1 MVGTF
6 QNRQLITLLI
16 GSLSSNITN
25 FFINITA
32 LHPEIE
38 FLSILYEKESKLVI
52 IKFWF
57 FIDSYS
63 VNFGRR
69 KLIFR
74 RCFVGDSVPSDVS
87 RYCSIRESFSH
98 KRNVNLQ
105 KVVSDAILWTKIK
118 HWYIRYIYKNTKWQ
132 PNKNLRGWYLLLKSR
147 RGFSIII
154 LSPIYKST
162 DGNAWRWTEEN
173 KECNLYR

>member
-6 QNRQLITLLI
+6 QDRQLITLLI
-16 GSLSSNITN
+16 GFLSSKLTN
-25 FFINITA
+25 FFLNITA

-38 FLSILYEKESKLVI
+38 FLPILYEKESIVI
-52 IKFWF
+52 IKFRF
-57 FIDSYS
+57 LIDSYS

-74 RCFVGDSVPSDVS
+74 RCFVGGSVPSDVS
-87 RYCSIRESFSH
+87 RYCLIRESFSH
-98 KRNVNLQ
+98 ERNVNLQ

-118 HWYIRYIYKNTKWQ
+118 HWYFRYIYKNTKWQ
-132 PNKNLRGWYLLLKSR
+132 PNKNLRGWYLLLKRR

-154 LSPIYKST
+154 LSPIYEST
-162 DGNAWRWTEEN
+162 DGNAWRWIEEN
-173 KECNLYR
+173 KE